1 MEPLPNWRS
10 ICARA
15 ADNARSFSGLLSAL
29 FDESCGFVPWSL
41 PRLQCKYFEYLY
53 RTFSATT
60 VYAFSSLVQ
69 WFFGGFRHDDRIS
82 HNP

>member
-15 ADNARSFSGLLSAL
+15 ADNARSFPGCCLRFLTNL
-29 FDESCGFVPWSL
+29 VVFVPWSL

-69 WFFGGFRHDDRIS
+69 WFSVVFVTTIEFLTT
-82 HNP
+82 P